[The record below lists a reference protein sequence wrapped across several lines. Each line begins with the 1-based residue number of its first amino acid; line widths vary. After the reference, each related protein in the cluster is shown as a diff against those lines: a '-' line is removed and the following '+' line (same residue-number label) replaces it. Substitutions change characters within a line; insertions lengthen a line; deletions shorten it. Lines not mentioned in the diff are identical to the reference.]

1 MPCAWQPWVR
11 RARSDRLS
19 KDFIQSICEDHVVAG
34 VVGPCN
40 VSGRHVLS
48 RAADLWMAQH
58 REALHEKVTENLLR
72 MGSPS
77 EKKVAKKLASTCVD
91 CMSKGHLSVTM
102 HVKRQLFANI
112 EWRGLHKHAK
122 RKATCCHI
130 DFVT

>member
-1 MPCAWQPWVR
+1 
-11 RARSDRLS
+11 
-19 KDFIQSICEDHVVAG
+19 
-34 VVGPCN
+34 
-40 VSGRHVLS
+40 
-48 RAADLWMAQH
+48 
-58 REALHEKVTENLLR
+58 

-91 CMSKGHLSVTM
+91 GMSKGHLSVKM

-130 DFVT
+130 DCHLITCSEVNIVFKYFLIELVVTRWA

>member
-1 MPCAWQPWVR
+1 MPRNAMR
-11 RARSDRLS
+11 LAALGAAR
-19 KDFIQSICEDHVVAG
+19 KA
-34 VVGPCN
+34 
-40 VSGRHVLS
+40 
-48 RAADLWMAQH
+48 
-58 REALHEKVTENLLR
+58 ENLLR
-72 MGSPS
+72 MGGPS

-91 CMSKGHLSVTM
+91 CMSKGRLSVKM

>member
-1 MPCAWQPWVR
+1 MRQ
-11 RARSDRLS
+11 
-19 KDFIQSICEDHVVAG
+19 
-34 VVGPCN
+34 
-40 VSGRHVLS
+40 
-48 RAADLWMAQH
+48 
-58 REALHEKVTENLLR
+58 VTENLLR

-91 CMSKGHLSVTM
+91 CMSKGHLSVKM